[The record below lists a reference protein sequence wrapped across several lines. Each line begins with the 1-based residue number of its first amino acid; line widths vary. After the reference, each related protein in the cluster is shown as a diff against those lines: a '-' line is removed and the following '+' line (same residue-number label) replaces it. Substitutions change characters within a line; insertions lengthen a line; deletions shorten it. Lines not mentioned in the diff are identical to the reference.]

1 MAIRVPVWEFCRS
14 SGLRLPPCF
23 KMCELLA
30 HMKER
35 GKRRNP
41 ALRAGTS
48 CAVTFGREIFRGR
61 ESGKL
66 LALQTN
72 HLAHVTPPR

>member
-1 MAIRVPVWEFCRS
+1 MAIRVPVWSFAEVADCDF
-14 SGLRLPPCF
+14 RLVSKC
-23 KMCELLA
+23 A
-30 HMKER
+30 KER

-48 CAVTFGREIFRGR
+48 CAVTFGRAIFRGR

-66 LALQTN
+66 LALEAD